1 MTAYEVEDLMHHED
15 KMGTRSSKVLHSP
28 GVRKITD
35 ADFIGID
42 YTAVK
47 GKINSIYAK
56 KNVYFISVRP
66 GDVYDD
72 TADKDPDRIRVL
84 YDAVNYK
91 ITHVLHG

>member
-1 MTAYEVEDLMHHED
+1 
-15 KMGTRSSKVLHSP
+15 MGTRSSKVLHSP
-28 GVRKITD
+28 GFKQITD
-35 ADFIGID
+35 QDFIGID

-66 GDVYDD
+66 GDVYEGAGPLDS
-72 TADKDPDRIRVL
+72 DRVRVL

>member
-1 MTAYEVEDLMHHED
+1 
-15 KMGTRSSKVLHSP
+15 MGTRSSKVMHSP
-28 GVRKITD
+28 AMKQITD
-35 ADFIGID
+35 KDFIGID

-66 GDVYDD
+66 GDVYEG
-72 TADKDPDRIRVL
+72 ASLLDPDRVRVL

>member
-1 MTAYEVEDLMHHED
+1 
-15 KMGTRSSKVLHSP
+15 MGQRSSRVLHSP
-28 GVRKITD
+28 ESRKITD
-35 ADFIGID
+35 ADFIGIN

-66 GDVYDD
+66 GDVYEGLTDP
-72 TADKDPDRIRVL
+72 DPDRVRVL

-91 ITHVLHG
+91 ITHILHA

>member
-1 MTAYEVEDLMHHED
+1 
-15 KMGTRSSKVLHSP
+15 MGTRSSKVLHSP
-28 GVRKITD
+28 GFRKITD

-66 GDVYDD
+66 GDVYEDGGP
-72 TADKDPDRIRVL
+72 KDPDRVRVL

>member
-1 MTAYEVEDLMHHED
+1 
-15 KMGTRSSKVLHSP
+15 MGTRSSKVLHSP
-28 GVRKITD
+28 GSRKITD

-42 YTAVK
+42 YTTVK
-47 GKINSIYAK
+47 GKINSIYDSKA

-66 GDVYDD
+66 GDVYEDNGP
-72 TADKDPDRIRVL
+72 KDPDRVRVL

>member
-1 MTAYEVEDLMHHED
+1 
-15 KMGTRSSKVLHSP
+15 MGTRSSKVLHSP
-28 GVRKITD
+28 AIKQITD
-35 ADFIGID
+35 QDFIGID

-66 GDVYDD
+66 GDVYEGASPLDS
-72 TADKDPDRIRVL
+72 DRVRVL

>member
-1 MTAYEVEDLMHHED
+1 
-15 KMGTRSSKVLHSP
+15 MGTRSSKVLHSP
-28 GVRKITD
+28 GSRKITG

-47 GKINSIYAK
+47 GKINSIYSK

-66 GDVYDD
+66 GDVYEDP
-72 TADKDPDRIRVL
+72 TNKDPDRVRVL

>member
-1 MTAYEVEDLMHHED
+1 
-15 KMGTRSSKVLHSP
+15 MGTRSSKVLHSP
-28 GVRKITD
+28 GSRKITD

-66 GDVYDD
+66 GDVYEGP
-72 TADKDPDRIRVL
+72 KDQNPDRVRVL

-91 ITHVLHG
+91 ITHMLHG

>member
-1 MTAYEVEDLMHHED
+1 
-15 KMGTRSSKVLHSP
+15 MGTRSSKVLHSP
-28 GVRKITD
+28 AFRQITD

-42 YTAVK
+42 YTTVK

-56 KNVYFISVRP
+56 KTVYFISVRP
-66 GDVYDD
+66 GDVYEEPK
-72 TADKDPDRIRVL
+72 DKDPDRVRVL

>member
-1 MTAYEVEDLMHHED
+1 
-15 KMGTRSSKVLHSP
+15 MGTRSSKVLHSP
-28 GVRKITD
+28 GNRKIID

-47 GKINSIYAK
+47 GKLNSIYAK

-66 GDVYDD
+66 GDVYEGP
-72 TADKDPDRIRVL
+72 TDKDPDRVRVL

>member
-1 MTAYEVEDLMHHED
+1 
-15 KMGTRSSKVLHSP
+15 MGTRSSKVMHSP
-28 GVRKITD
+28 AIKKITD

-56 KNVYFISVRP
+56 KNIYFIAVRP
-66 GDVYDD
+66 GDVYEEP
-72 TADKDPDRIRVL
+72 KDQDPNRVRVL

>member
-1 MTAYEVEDLMHHED
+1 
-15 KMGTRSSKVLHSP
+15 MGTRSSKVLHSP
-28 GVRKITD
+28 GSRKITD

-47 GKINSIYAK
+47 GKINSIYDSKA

-66 GDVYDD
+66 GDVYEDNGP
-72 TADKDPDRIRVL
+72 KDPDRVRVL

-91 ITHVLHG
+91 ITHILHA

>member
-1 MTAYEVEDLMHHED
+1 MTVPRALLHENT
-15 KMGTRSSKVLHSP
+15 MGHRSSKVLHAP
-28 GVRKITD
+28 GSRKITD
-35 ADFIGID
+35 QDFIGID

-66 GDVYDD
+66 GDVYEDNGP
-72 TADKDPDRIRVL
+72 KDPDRVQVL